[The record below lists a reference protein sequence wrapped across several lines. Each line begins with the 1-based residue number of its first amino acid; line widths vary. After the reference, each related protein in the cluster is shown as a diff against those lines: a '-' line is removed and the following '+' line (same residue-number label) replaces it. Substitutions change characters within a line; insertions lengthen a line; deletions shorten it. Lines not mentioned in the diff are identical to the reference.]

1 MGFFDKLKKKKTNSK
16 ENSNNEFVSDSE
28 SYKKIVSLIDKQGN
42 ALDDLSSCIDN
53 PREYYMINKETYED
67 RGIFEDEDLD
77 TIIWLGIVDY
87 FLEKEVVFELDF
99 KEELSEFVYAIED
112 LIEDRSLEFAEE
124 WFDEESDIS
133 EWVKIINYKWSGSGY
148 VLACIDID
156 SDSYCLFVIN
166 NDDYKIIADEA
177 NKIGHR
183 IIVLD

>member
-1 MGFFDKLKKKKTNSK
+1 M
-16 ENSNNEFVSDSE
+16 
-28 SYKKIVSLIDKQGN
+28 
-42 ALDDLSSCIDN
+42 
-53 PREYYMINKETYED
+53 
-67 RGIFEDEDLD
+67 
-77 TIIWLGIVDY
+77 
-87 FLEKEVVFELDF
+87 VFELDF

-133 EWVKIINYKWSGSGY
+133 EWAKIINYKWSGSGY

-183 IIVLD
+183 IKVLD